1 MTALNSNKIDSQVD
15 WSIVPNNIKNGDEIS
30 IMINTS
36 STLDVNISVT
46 STTGQKVI
54 NPTSKKLSI
63 GENRLVLEKMDLK
76 PGIYIISI
84 SNIDGI
90 SSKKLIVQ

>member
-1 MTALNSNKIDSQVD
+1 M
-15 WSIVPNNIKNGDEIS
+15 
-30 IMINTS
+30 
-36 STLDVNISVT
+36 T
-46 STTGQKVI
+46 STNGQKVI